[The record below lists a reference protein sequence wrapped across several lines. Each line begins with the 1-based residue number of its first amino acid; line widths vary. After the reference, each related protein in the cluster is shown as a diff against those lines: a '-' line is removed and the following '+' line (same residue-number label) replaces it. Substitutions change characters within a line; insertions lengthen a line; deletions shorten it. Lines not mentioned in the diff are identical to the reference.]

1 MVFIYLCPKTINQIK
16 NIIMSFIRKVSLI
29 AGLTLALGVT
39 AQTNPLWMRYS
50 AISPD
55 GQTIAFSYKGDLFT
69 VPAAGGTAHQLT
81 SNAAYDAYPVWSPDG
96 GSIAFAS
103 AREGG
108 LDVYIVGKQG
118 GTPLRLTTD
127 SGNETP
133 LCFLDNG
140 TVLFEATNMPSARS
154 ILFASRSFP
163 QVYQVSA
170 SGGRARLFSELP
182 MQDLSVNAHG
192 DILYHD
198 IKGYEDPFRKHH
210 TSSITRDVW
219 LKQEGKF
226 TKLTDFN
233 GEDRTPRWAP
243 DGKSYYYLS
252 EMDGT
257 FNVYRNTIGGKPV
270 QLTRHITNPVRFLT
284 VANNGTL
291 CYGYNG
297 EIYTLREGEEPHRVN
312 ITIAADQTEKDLVRQ
327 IRSSGAT
334 AISVSPSGKEVAF
347 VMHGDVYVTSVEY
360 KTTKQV
366 TNTPEQERTID
377 FAPDGRS
384 IVYDSERGGMWQI
397 YQTSIKNKDE
407 KLFTYATDLVEEQL
421 TNTGHTSIQPTYSPD
436 GKSVAFLEDR
446 ATLRAVD
453 VKSKVVRTLMD
464 GKFIY
469 SYSDGDVWYE
479 WSPDSRWLLSSY
491 IGQGGWNSQDV
502 ALVNA
507 SGNGEVHNLT
517 ESGYNEG
524 NAKWVLGGKA
534 MIFTSDRAGFRSHGS
549 WGAEDDVYIM
559 FFDLDA
565 YERFK
570 MTKEEKALADEA
582 AKEKKKETADKAKN
596 DKPVKK
602 SNKKKKGGAAD
613 EKPAVPALQLDLENC
628 GDRIARLTVNS
639 SRLGDMV
646 LSNGGDTLYYQAA
659 FEGGM
664 DLWKHDLRE
673 NKTEIVLKDV
683 GYGPMTA
690 DKDGKNLFL
699 CTGSGIK
706 KIDLAKGKPEA
717 VSFEA
722 NFNYRPAQEREYIF
736 NHIWQQV
743 QDKFYVE
750 NIHGVDWQ
758 GYRENY
764 KRFLPYINNNYDFR
778 DMLSEMLGELNGSHT
793 GARYNPEGP
802 TLKTAAL
809 GLFMDASYQGDGLR
823 VEEVIKRG
831 PFAVKKTGVTPGCI
845 IEKIDGNEIRANE
858 DYNWMLDGKA
868 GKPIRV
874 TVYNPMIKKRF
885 DVNVKAIS
893 KGEQTELLYKRWVD
907 RNRAL
912 VDSLSGGQLAYVH
925 VKEMDSESF
934 RTVYRE
940 LLSDKNRNRKAAI
953 VDERHNGGGWLH
965 DDLCTLLGG
974 KQYQEFV
981 PHGKVVGADPF
992 NKWTKPSCVL
1002 VCEDDYSN
1010 GHGFPWVYRELGI
1023 GKLIGT
1029 PVAGTMTAVWWET
1042 LIDRTLVFG
1051 IPQVGCRD
1059 MRGNYCENTPL
1070 LPDVEVYNTPEDYL
1084 TGHDRQLER
1093 AIQEMLK

>member
-1 MVFIYLCPKTINQIK
+1 MKINRLLAVAAALTA
-16 NIIMSFIRKVSLI
+16 II
-29 AGLTLALGVT
+29 GLT
-39 AQTNPLWMRYS
+39 AQTNPLWMRFS

-55 GQTIAFSYKGDLFT
+55 GKTIAFSYKGDLFT
-69 VPAAGGTAHQLT
+69 VAAQGGTAHQLT
-81 SNAAYDAYPVWSPDG
+81 SNSAYDAYPVWSPDG
-96 GSIAFAS
+96 QQIAFAS
-103 AREGG
+103 AREGS
-108 LDVYIVGKQG
+108 LDVYIVGKDG
-118 GTPLRLTTD
+118 GTPKRLTTD

-133 LCFLDNG
+133 LCFLNDG
-140 TVLFEATNMPSARS
+140 TVLFEAVDMPSAQS
-154 ILFASRSFP
+154 ILFADRSFP
-163 QVYQVSA
+163 QVYQVST
-170 SGGRARLFSELP
+170 SGGRARLFSALP
-182 MQDLSVNAHG
+182 MQDLSINGNG

-210 TSSITRDVW
+210 TSSITRDIW
-219 LKQEGKF
+219 LNRDGKF

-233 GEDRTPRWAP
+233 GENRTPRWSA
-243 DGKSYYYLS
+243 DGNAYYYLS
-252 EMDGT
+252 EQDGT
-257 FNVYRNTIGGKPV
+257 FNVYKNTIGGKAV
-270 QLTRHITNPVRFLT
+270 QLTHHKNNPVRFLT
-284 VANNGTL
+284 VAGNGTL

-297 EIYTLREGEEPHRVN
+297 EIYTLREGSEPQRVN
-312 ITIAADQTEKDLVRQ
+312 ITIAADCIEKELVRD
-327 IRSSGAT
+327 IKRNGAT
-334 AISVSPSGKEVAF
+334 TIKVSPSGKEVAF
-347 VMHGDVYVTSVEY
+347 VMHGDVYVTSVDY
-360 KTTKQV
+360 NTTKQI

-377 FAPDGRS
+377 FSPDGRS

-421 TNTGHTSIQPTYSPD
+421 TNTGRTSLQPAYSPD

-446 ATLRAVD
+446 GTLRAVD
-453 VKSKVVRTLMD
+453 VKSKAVRTLMD
-464 GKFIY
+464 GKYIY

-491 IGQGGWNSQDV
+491 IGTGGWNSQDV
-502 ALVNA
+502 ALVSA

-534 MIFTSDRAGFRSHGS
+534 MIFTSDRAGYRSHGS
-549 WGAEDDVYIM
+549 WGTEDDIYIM

-565 YERFK
+565 YEHFR
-570 MTKEEKALADEA
+570 MTKEEKVLREEA
-582 AKEKKKETADKAKN
+582 EKEKKKEAEKAKN
-596 DKPVKK
+596 DQTDKK
-602 SNKKKKGGAAD
+602 KKDNKKKKGASED
-613 EKPAVPALQLDLENC
+613 KPAVEPLQFDLENC
-628 GDRIARLTVNS
+628 RDRVARLTVNS
-639 SRLGDMV
+639 SRLGDAV
-646 LSNGGDTLYYQAA
+646 LSKGGDTLYYQAA

-683 GYGPMTA
+683 GRGPMMA

-699 CTGSGIK
+699 CTGKGIK

-717 VSFEA
+717 VNFEA
-722 NFNYRPAQEREYIF
+722 NFNYRPQEEREYIF

-743 QDKFYVE
+743 KDKFYVE
-750 NIHGVDWQ
+750 DIHGVDWE

-802 TLKTAAL
+802 SLKTAAL
-809 GLFMDASYQGDGLR
+809 GLFLDNSYTGNGLR

-831 PFAVKKTGVTPGCI
+831 PFDVKKTGVTPGCI
-845 IEKIDGNEIRANE
+845 IEKIDGNEIGTDA

-874 TVYNPMIKKRF
+874 TVYNPATKKRF

-893 KGEQTELLYKRWVD
+893 KREQQELLYKRWVD

-912 VDSLSGGQLAYVH
+912 VDSLSGGRLAYVH
-925 VKEMDSESF
+925 VKEMNSESF

-940 LLSDKNRNRKAAI
+940 LLSDKNRNREAVI

-974 KQYQEFV
+974 KQYQSFV
-981 PHGKVVGADPF
+981 PHGQYVGADPF

-1002 VCEDDYSN
+1002 MCENDYSN
-1010 GHGFPWVYRELGI
+1010 GHGFPFVYRELGI

-1029 PVAGTMTAVWWET
+1029 PVPGTMTAVWWET
-1042 LIDRTLVFG
+1042 LIDPTLVFG

-1059 MRGNYCENTPL
+1059 MRGNFCENQPL
-1070 LPDVEVYNTPEDYL
+1070 LPDIEVYNTPEDFL

-1093 AIQEMLK
+1093 AVQEMLK

>member
-1 MVFIYLCPKTINQIK
+1 MKI
-16 NIIMSFIRKVSLI
+16 SRK
-29 AGLTLALGVT
+29 LAVMAAMLMTMAVT
-39 AQTNPLWMRYS
+39 AQTNPLWMRFC

-55 GQTIAFSYKGDLFT
+55 GNTIAFSYQGDLFT
-69 VPAAGGTAHQLT
+69 VATQGGTAHQLT
-81 SNAAYDAYPVWSPDG
+81 SNDAYDAYPVWSPDG
-96 GSIAFAS
+96 QSIAFAS
-103 AREGG
+103 AREGS
-108 LDVYIVGKQG
+108 LDVYLIGKDG
-118 GTPLRLTTD
+118 GTPKRLTTD

-133 LCFLDNG
+133 LTFLDDK
-140 TVLFEATNMPSARS
+140 TVLFEATDMPTAQS

-163 QVYQVSA
+163 QVYQVST
-170 SGGRARLFSELP
+170 SGGRARLFSALP
-182 MQDLSVNAHG
+182 MQDLSINARG

-198 IKGYEDPFRKHH
+198 IKGYEDPYRKHH
-210 TSSITRDVW
+210 TSSITRDIW
-219 LKQEGKF
+219 LNQGGHF
-226 TKLTDFN
+226 TKLTSFN

-243 DGKSYYYLS
+243 DGNAYYYLS
-252 EMDGT
+252 EQDGT
-257 FNVYRNTIGGKPV
+257 FNVYKNSINGQAR
-270 QLTRHITNPVRFLT
+270 QLTRHTNHPVRFLT

-291 CYGYNG
+291 CYSYNG
-297 EIYTLREGEEPHRVN
+297 EIYTLREGGEPQRVN
-312 ITIAADQTEKDLVRQ
+312 ITVKADRSEKELIRQ
-327 IRSSGAT
+327 IKRDGAT

-360 KTTKQV
+360 NTTKQV

-377 FAPDGRS
+377 FSPDGRS
-384 IVYDSERGGMWQI
+384 IVYDSERDGMWRI

-421 TNTGHTSIQPTYSPD
+421 TNTGHTCIQPQYSPD

-453 VKSKVVRTLMD
+453 VKTKAVRTLMD
-464 GKFIY
+464 GKYIY
-469 SYSDGDVWYE
+469 SYSDGDVWFE
-479 WSPDSRWLLSSY
+479 WSPDSRWLLSTY
-491 IGQGGWNSQDV
+491 IGEGGWNSQDI

-524 NAKWVLGGKA
+524 NGKWVLGGKA
-534 MIFTSDRAGFRSHGS
+534 MIFTSDRAGYRSHGS
-549 WGAEDDVYIM
+549 WGSEDDVYIM

-565 YERFK
+565 YERFT
-570 MTKEEKALADEA
+570 MTKEEKVLQEEA
-582 AKEKKKETADKAKN
+582 QKEKKKEQDKEKTASN
-596 DKPVKK
+596 DKK
-602 SNKKKKGGAAD
+602 SKKKDSKKKNAEAD
-613 EKPAVPALQLDLENC
+613 KPAVPALVFDLENC
-628 GDRIARLTVNS
+628 RDRIARLTVNS
-639 SRLGDMV
+639 SRLGDAV

-673 NKTEIVLKDV
+673 NKTEIVLKSV
-683 GYGPMTA
+683 GGGPMEA
-690 DKDGKNLFL
+690 DKDDKNLFV
-699 CTGSGIK
+699 CTGNGIK
-706 KIDLAKGKPEA
+706 KIDLAKGKPEP

-722 NFNYRPAQEREYIF
+722 NFNYRPQDEREYIF

-743 QDKFYVE
+743 KDKFYVE
-750 NIHGVDWQ
+750 DIHGVDWE

-802 TLKTAAL
+802 SLKTAAL
-809 GLFMDASYQGDGLR
+809 GLFLDNNYQGNGLR

-831 PFAVKKTGVTPGCI
+831 PFDVKKTGVTAGCI
-845 IEKIDGNEIRANE
+845 IEKIDGHDIQAGE

-874 TVYNPMIKKRF
+874 SVYNPQSKKRF
-885 DVNVKAIS
+885 DVTVKAIS
-893 KGEQTELLYKRWVD
+893 KGEQQELLYKRWVD

-912 VDSLSGGQLAYVH
+912 VDSLSGGRLAYVH
-925 VKEMDSESF
+925 VKEMDSRSF

-940 LLSDKNRNRKAAI
+940 LLSDKNRNREAVI

-965 DDLCTLLGG
+965 DDLCTLLSGR
-974 KQYQEFV
+974 QYQSFV
-981 PHGKVVGADPF
+981 PHGKVVGVDPF

-1002 VCEDDYSN
+1002 MCEDDYSN
-1010 GHGFPWVYRELGI
+1010 GHGFPFVYKELGI

-1042 LIDRTLVFG
+1042 LIDNTLVFG

-1059 MRGNYCENTPL
+1059 MRGNYCENQPL

-1093 AIQEMLK
+1093 AVKEMLK

>member
-1 MVFIYLCPKTINQIK
+1 MRIK
-16 NIIMSFIRKVSLI
+16 RRLAVVAAAL
-29 AGLTLALGVT
+29 LALAST
-39 AQTNPLWMRYS
+39 AQTNPLWMRFS

-55 GQTIAFSYKGDLFT
+55 GNTIAFSYKGDLFT
-69 VPAAGGTAHQLT
+69 VSSQGGTAHQLT
-81 SNAAYDAYPVWSPDG
+81 SNAAYDAYPVWSPNG
-96 GSIAFAS
+96 QRIAFAS
-103 AREGG
+103 AREGS
-108 LDVYIVGKQG
+108 LDVFIVDKDG
-118 GTPLRLTTD
+118 GTPKRLTTD

-133 LCFLDNG
+133 LCFLDDG
-140 TVLFEATNMPSARS
+140 TVLFEATIMPTAKS
-154 ILFASRSFP
+154 ILFAGRSFP

-170 SGGRARLFSELP
+170 DGGRARLFSALP
-182 MQDLSVNAHG
+182 MQDLSINARG

-219 LKQEGKF
+219 LNQNGKF
-226 TKLTDFN
+226 TKLTSFN

-243 DGKSYYYLS
+243 DGNAYYYLS
-252 EMDGT
+252 EQDGT
-257 FNVYRNTIGGKPV
+257 FNVYKNTVGGGQPK
-270 QLTRHITNPVRFLT
+270 QLTRHEKNPVRFLT

-297 EIYTLREGEEPHRVN
+297 EIYTLQEGGQPRKVD
-312 ITIAADQTEKDLVRQ
+312 ITIAADVDDKDLVRQ
-327 IRSSGAT
+327 IKSSGAT

-347 VMHGDVYVTSVEY
+347 VMHGDVYVTSVDY

-377 FAPDGRS
+377 FSPDGRS

-407 KLFTYATDLVEEQL
+407 KQFTYATDLVEEQL
-421 TNTGHTSIQPTYSPD
+421 TNTGKTSIQPSYSPD

-453 VKSKVVRTLMD
+453 VKSKAVRTLMD
-464 GKFIY
+464 GKYIY

-491 IGQGGWNSQDV
+491 IGEGGWNSQDV

-534 MIFTSDRAGFRSHGS
+534 MIFTSDRAGYRSHGS
-549 WGAEDDVYIM
+549 WGTEDDVYIM

-565 YERFK
+565 YDRFR
-570 MTKEEKALADEA
+570 MTKEEKVLLEEA
-582 AKEKKKETADKAKN
+582 EKEKKKEAADKGKN
-596 DKPVKK
+596 DKTAQKK
-602 SNKKKKGGAAD
+602 DNKKKKGAAAE
-613 EKPAVPALQLDLENC
+613 EKPAVPALQFDLDNC
-628 GDRIARLTVNS
+628 RDRIARLTVNS
-639 SRLGDMV
+639 SHLGGAV

-673 NKTEIVLKDV
+673 NKTEIVLKGV
-683 GYGPMTA
+683 GSGPMMA
-690 DKDGKNLFL
+690 SKDGKNLFV

-706 KIDLAKGKPEA
+706 KIDLAKGKPEP
-717 VSFEA
+717 VNFEA
-722 NFNYRPAQEREYIF
+722 NFNYRPYQEREYIF

-743 QDKFYVE
+743 KDKFYVE
-750 NIHGVDWQ
+750 DIHGVDWE
-758 GYRENY
+758 GYRDNY

-793 GARYNPEGP
+793 GARYNPEGA

-809 GLFMDASYQGDGLR
+809 GLFLDDTYQGDGLR

-831 PFAVKKTGVTPGCI
+831 PFDVKKTGVTPGCI
-845 IEKIDGNEIRANE
+845 IEAIDGNSIAAGK

-868 GKPIRV
+868 GKPIHV
-874 TVYNPMIKKRF
+874 TVYNPASKKRF
-885 DVNVKAIS
+885 DVTVKAIS
-893 KGEQTELLYKRWVD
+893 KGEQNELLYKRWVD

-925 VKEMDSESF
+925 VKEMNSESF

-940 LLSDKNRNRKAAI
+940 LLSDKNRNRKAVI

-965 DDLCTLLGG
+965 DDLCTLLSG
-974 KQYQEFV
+974 KQYQTFV
-981 PHGKVVGADPF
+981 PHGKAVGVDPY

-1002 VCEDDYSN
+1002 MCEDDYSN
-1010 GHGFPWVYRELGI
+1010 GHGFPFVYKELGI

-1029 PVAGTMTAVWWET
+1029 PVPGTMTAVWWET
-1042 LIDRTLVFG
+1042 LIDRSLIFG

-1059 MRGNYCENTPL
+1059 MRGNFCENTQL
-1070 LPDVEVYNTPEDYL
+1070 MPDIEVYNTPEDYL
-1084 TGHDRQLER
+1084 NGHDRQLER
-1093 AIQEMLK
+1093 AVQEMMK

>member
-1 MVFIYLCPKTINQIK
+1 MKI
-16 NIIMSFIRKVSLI
+16 SRK
-29 AGLTLALGVT
+29 LALMAAMLMTMAVT
-39 AQTNPLWMRYS
+39 AQTNPLWTRFC

-55 GQTIAFSYKGDLFT
+55 GNTIAFSYQGDLFT
-69 VPAAGGTAHQLT
+69 VATQGGTAHQLT
-81 SNAAYDAYPVWSPDG
+81 SNDAYDAYPVWSPDG
-96 GSIAFAS
+96 QSIAFAS
-103 AREGG
+103 AREGS
-108 LDVYIVGKQG
+108 LDVYLIGKDG
-118 GTPLRLTTD
+118 GTPKRLTTD

-133 LCFLDNG
+133 LTFLDDK
-140 TVLFEATNMPSARS
+140 TVLFEATDMPTAQS

-163 QVYQVSA
+163 QVYQVST
-170 SGGRARLFSELP
+170 SGGRARLFSALP
-182 MQDLSVNAHG
+182 MQDLSINARG

-198 IKGYEDPFRKHH
+198 IKGYEDPYRKHH
-210 TSSITRDVW
+210 TSSITRDIW
-219 LKQEGKF
+219 LNQGGHF
-226 TKLTDFN
+226 TKLTSFN

-243 DGKSYYYLS
+243 DGNAYYYLS
-252 EMDGT
+252 EQDGT
-257 FNVYRNTIGGKPV
+257 FNVYKNSINGQAR
-270 QLTRHITNPVRFLT
+270 QLTRHTNHPVRFLT

-291 CYGYNG
+291 CYSYNG
-297 EIYTLREGEEPHRVN
+297 EIYTLREGGEPQRVN
-312 ITIAADQTEKDLVRQ
+312 ITVKADRSEKELIRQ
-327 IRSSGAT
+327 IKRDGAT

-360 KTTKQV
+360 NTTKQI
-366 TNTPEQERTID
+366 TDTPEQERTID
-377 FAPDGRS
+377 FSPDGRS
-384 IVYDSERGGMWQI
+384 IVYDSERDGMWKI

-421 TNTGHTSIQPTYSPD
+421 TNTGHTSIQPQYSPD

-453 VKSKVVRTLMD
+453 VKTKAVRTLMD
-464 GKFIY
+464 GKYIY
-469 SYSDGDVWYE
+469 SYSDGDVWFE

-491 IGQGGWNSQDV
+491 IGEGGWNSQDI

-524 NAKWVLGGKA
+524 NGKWVLGGKA
-534 MIFTSDRAGFRSHGS
+534 MIFTSDRAGYRSHGS
-549 WGAEDDVYIM
+549 WGSEDDVYIM

-565 YERFK
+565 YERFT
-570 MTKEEKALADEA
+570 MTKEEKVLQEEA
-582 AKEKKKETADKAKN
+582 QKEKKKEQDKEKNASN
-596 DKPVKK
+596 DKK
-602 SNKKKKGGAAD
+602 SKKKDSKKKNAEAD
-613 EKPAVPALQLDLENC
+613 KPAVPALVFDLENC
-628 GDRIARLTVNS
+628 RDRIARLTVNS
-639 SRLGDMV
+639 SRLGDAV

-673 NKTEIVLKDV
+673 NKTEIVLKGV
-683 GYGPMTA
+683 GGGPMEA
-690 DKDGKNLFL
+690 DKDGKNLFV
-699 CTGSGIK
+699 CTGNGIK
-706 KIDLAKGKPEA
+706 KIDLAKGKPEP

-722 NFNYRPAQEREYIF
+722 NFNYRPQDEREYIF

-743 QDKFYVE
+743 KDKFYVE
-750 NIHGVDWQ
+750 DIHGVDWE

-793 GARYNPEGP
+793 GARYNPQGP
-802 TLKTAAL
+802 SLKTAAL
-809 GLFMDASYQGDGLR
+809 GLFLDNNYQGNGLR

-831 PFAVKKTGVTPGCI
+831 PFDVKKTGVTAGCI
-845 IEKIDGNEIRANE
+845 IEKIDGHDIQAGE

-874 TVYNPMIKKRF
+874 SVYNPQSKKRF
-885 DVNVKAIS
+885 DVTVKAIS
-893 KGEQTELLYKRWVD
+893 KGEQQELLYKRWVD
-907 RNRAL
+907 RNRTL
-912 VDSLSGGQLAYVH
+912 VDSLSGGRLAYVH
-925 VKEMDSESF
+925 VKEMDSRSF

-940 LLSDKNRNRKAAI
+940 LLSDKNRNREAVI

-965 DDLCTLLGG
+965 DDLCTLLSGR
-974 KQYQEFV
+974 QYQSFV
-981 PHGKVVGADPF
+981 PHGKVVGVDPF

-1002 VCEDDYSN
+1002 MCEDDYSN
-1010 GHGFPWVYRELGI
+1010 GHGFPFVYKELGI

-1042 LIDRTLVFG
+1042 LIDNTLVFG

-1070 LPDVEVYNTPEDYL
+1070 LPDVEVYNTPEDFL

-1093 AIQEMLK
+1093 AVQEMLK

>member
-1 MVFIYLCPKTINQIK
+1 
-16 NIIMSFIRKVSLI
+16 MSSKKH
-29 AGLTLALGVT
+29 LALAMVMMMTIGAA
-39 AQTNPLWMRYS
+39 AQTHPLWMRFC

-55 GQTIAFSYKGDLFT
+55 GETIAFSYKGDLFS
-69 VPAAGGTAHQLT
+69 VPSTGGQARQLT
-81 SNAAYDAYPVWSPDG
+81 SNAGYDAYPVWSPDG
-96 GSIAFAS
+96 QSLAFAS
-103 AREGG
+103 AREGS
-108 LDVYIVGKQG
+108 LDVYLIGKDG
-118 GTPLRLTTD
+118 GTPKRLTTD

-133 LCFLDNG
+133 LCFLDGG
-140 TVLFEATNMPSARS
+140 TVLFEATNMPTAQS

-163 QVYQVSA
+163 QVYQVST
-170 SGGRARLFSELP
+170 SGGRARLFSALP
-182 MQDLSVNAHG
+182 MQDLSINSRG

-198 IKGYEDPFRKHH
+198 IKGYEDPYRKHH

-219 LKQEGKF
+219 LKQGDKF

-233 GEDRTPRWAP
+233 GEDRTPRWSA
-243 DGKSYYYLS
+243 DGSAYYYLS
-252 EMDGT
+252 EQDGT
-257 FNVYRNTIGGKPV
+257 FNVYKNTIGGKAV
-270 QLTRHITNPVRFLT
+270 QLTRHKGNPVRFLT
-284 VANNGTL
+284 VAANGTL

-297 EIYTLREGEEPHRVN
+297 EIYTLREGDEPRRVD
-312 ITIAADQTEKDLVRQ
+312 ITIAADRTEKELVRE
-327 IRSSGAT
+327 IKKSGAT
-334 AISVSPSGKEVAF
+334 SISVSPSGKEVAF

-360 KTTKQV
+360 NTTKQV

-377 FAPDGRS
+377 FSPDGRS
-384 IVYDSERGGMWQI
+384 IVYDSERDGMWKI
-397 YQTSIKNKDE
+397 YQSSIKNKDE
-407 KLFTYATDLVEEQL
+407 KLFAYATDLIEEQL
-421 TNTGHTSIQPTYSPD
+421 TNTGHTSIQPAYSPD

-453 VKSKVVRTLMD
+453 VKTKAVRTLMD
-464 GKFIY
+464 GKYIY

-491 IGQGGWNSQDV
+491 IGTGGWNSQDV

-507 SGNGEVHNLT
+507 SGNGEIHNLT

-534 MIFTSDRAGFRSHGS
+534 MIFTSDRAGYRSHGS
-549 WGAEDDVYIM
+549 WGTEDDVYIM

-565 YERFK
+565 YERFR
-570 MTKEEKALADEA
+570 MTKEEKALLDEA
-582 AKEKKKETADKAKN
+582 AKEKKKEEADKEKNAK
-596 DKPVKK
+596 PAKK
-602 SNKKKKGGAAD
+602 KDSKKKKGAA
-613 EKPAVPALQLDLENC
+613 EEQPAVPALQLDLENC
-628 GDRIARLTVNS
+628 RDRIARLTVNS
-639 SRLGDMV
+639 SRLGDAV

-683 GYGPMTA
+683 GYGAMMA
-690 DKDGKNLFL
+690 DKEGKNLFV
-699 CTGSGIK
+699 CTGRGIK

-717 VSFEA
+717 VNFEA
-722 NFNYRPAQEREYIF
+722 NFNYRPQEEREYIF

-743 QDKFYVE
+743 KDKFYVE
-750 NIHGVDWQ
+750 DIHGVDWE

-802 TLKTAAL
+802 SLKTAAL
-809 GLFMDASYQGDGLR
+809 GLFLDDSYQGNGLR

-831 PFAVKKTGVTPGCI
+831 PFDVKKTGVTVGCI
-845 IEKIDGNEIRANE
+845 IEAIDGNTIAAGE

-868 GKPIRV
+868 GKPIHV
-874 TVYNPMIKKRF
+874 TVYNPASKKRF
-885 DVNVKAIS
+885 DVTVKAIS
-893 KGEQTELLYKRWVD
+893 KGEQQELLYKRWVD

-912 VDSLSGGQLAYVH
+912 VDSLSHGQLAYVH
-925 VKEMDSESF
+925 VKEMDSQSF

-940 LLSDKNRNRKAAI
+940 LLSDKNRNRKAVI

-974 KQYQEFV
+974 KQYQSFV
-981 PHGKVVGADPF
+981 PHGKVVGVDPF

-1002 VCEDDYSN
+1002 MCEDDYSN
-1010 GHGFPWVYRELGI
+1010 GHGFPFVYRELGI
-1023 GKLIGT
+1023 GKLIGA

-1042 LIDRTLVFG
+1042 LIDNTLVFG

-1093 AIQEMLK
+1093 AVQEMLK

>member
-1 MVFIYLCPKTINQIK
+1 MTIT
-16 NIIMSFIRKVSLI
+16 RK
-29 AGLTLALGVT
+29 LTLMVACWMALGAA
-39 AQTNPLWMRYS
+39 AQTNPLWMRFC

-55 GQTIAFSYKGDLFT
+55 GQTIVFSYKGDLFT
-69 VPAAGGTAHQLT
+69 VPAQGGTAHQLT
-81 SNAAYDAYPVWSPDG
+81 SNAAYDAYPVWSPNG
-96 GSIAFAS
+96 QHIAFAS
-103 AREGG
+103 AREGS
-108 LDVYIVGKQG
+108 LDVYVIDKDG
-118 GTPLRLTTD
+118 GTPTRLTTD

-133 LCFLDNG
+133 LGFLDNG
-140 TVLFEATNMPSARS
+140 TVLFEATVMPTAQS
-154 ILFASRSFP
+154 ILFADRSFP
-163 QVYQVSA
+163 QVYQVSTT
-170 SGGRARLFSELP
+170 GGSRPRLFSALP
-182 MQDLSVNAHG
+182 MQDLSINARG

-210 TSSITRDVW
+210 TSSITRDIW
-219 LKQEGKF
+219 LKQGEKY
-226 TKLTDFN
+226 TKLTSFN

-243 DGKSYYYLS
+243 DGNSYYYLS
-252 EMDGT
+252 EQDGT
-257 FNVYRNTIGGKPV
+257 FNVYQNNIGGTAR
-270 QLTRHITNPVRFLT
+270 QLTSHKDNPVRFLT
-284 VANNGTL
+284 VAGNGTL

-297 EIYTLREGEEPHRVN
+297 EIYTLREGGEPHRVD
-312 ITIAADQTEKDLVRQ
+312 ITIAVDRSEQELIRQ
-327 IRSSGAT
+327 IKRDGAT
-334 AISVSPSGKEVAF
+334 SISVSPSGKEIAF

-360 KTTKQV
+360 NTTKQI
-366 TNTPEQERTID
+366 TDTPEQERTID
-377 FAPDGRS
+377 FSPDGRS

-407 KLFTYATDLVEEQL
+407 KRFTYATDLVEEQL
-421 TNTGHTSIQPTYSPD
+421 TNTGRTSIQPAYSPD

-453 VKSKVVRTLMD
+453 VKTKAVRTLMD
-464 GKFIY
+464 GKYIY
-469 SYSDGDVWYE
+469 SYSDGDVWYQ

-491 IGQGGWNSQDV
+491 IGTGGWNNQDV
-502 ALVNA
+502 ALVSA
-507 SGNGEVHNLT
+507 SGNGEIHNLT

-534 MIFTSDRAGFRSHGS
+534 MIFTSDRAGYRSHGS
-549 WGAEDDVYIM
+549 WGTEDDVYIM

-565 YERFK
+565 YERFR
-570 MTKEEKALADEA
+570 MSKEEKVLQEEAEKELKKAQDEA
-582 AKEKKKETADKAKN
+582 AKGKESKKKD
-596 DKPVKK
+596 
-602 SNKKKKGGAAD
+602 NKKKKDGASD
-613 EKPAVPALQLDLENC
+613 KPAVAPLQLDLENC
-628 GDRIARLTVNS
+628 RDRIVRLTVNS
-639 SRLGDMV
+639 SHLGDYV
-646 LSNGGDTLYYQAA
+646 LSRGGDTLYYQAA

-673 NKTEIVLKDV
+673 HKTEIVLKGV
-683 GYGPMTA
+683 GGGSMQM
-690 DKDGKNLFL
+690 DKDGKNLFV
-699 CTGSGIK
+699 CTGKGIK
-706 KIDLAKGKPEA
+706 KIDLAKGKPEP
-717 VSFEA
+717 VNFEA
-722 NFNYRPAQEREYIF
+722 NFNYRPYQEREYIF

-743 QDKFYVE
+743 KDKFYVE
-750 NIHGVDWQ
+750 DIHGVNWE

-793 GARYNPEGP
+793 GARYNPGGP

-809 GLFMDASYQGDGLR
+809 GLFLDDTYQGNGLR
-823 VEEVIKRG
+823 VSEVIKRG
-831 PFAVKKTGVTPGCI
+831 PFDVKKTGVTTGCI
-845 IEKIDGNEIRANE
+845 IEKIDGNEIGAGE

-868 GKPIRV
+868 GKPIRI
-874 TVYNPMIKKRF
+874 TVYNPKSAKRF
-885 DVNVKAIS
+885 DVTVKAIS
-893 KGEQTELLYKRWVD
+893 KGEQQELLYKRWVD

-940 LLSDKNRNRKAAI
+940 LLSDKNRNRKAVI

-965 DDLCTLLGG
+965 DDLCTLLSG
-974 KQYQEFV
+974 KQYQTFV
-981 PHGKVVGADPF
+981 PHGKEVGVDPF

-1010 GHGFPWVYRELGI
+1010 GHGFPFVYRELGI

-1029 PVAGTMTAVWWET
+1029 PVPGTMTAVWWET
-1042 LIDRTLVFG
+1042 LIDRSLVFG

-1070 LPDVEVYNTPEDYL
+1070 IPDIEVYNSPEDYL

-1093 AIQEMLK
+1093 AVQEMMK

>member
-1 MVFIYLCPKTINQIK
+1 MKI
-16 NIIMSFIRKVSLI
+16 SRK
-29 AGLTLALGVT
+29 LAVMAAMLMTMAVT
-39 AQTNPLWMRYS
+39 AQTNPLWTRFC

-55 GQTIAFSYKGDLFT
+55 GNTIAFSYQGDLFT
-69 VPAAGGTAHQLT
+69 VATQGGTSHQLT
-81 SNAAYDAYPVWSPDG
+81 SNDAYDAYPVWSPDG
-96 GSIAFAS
+96 QSIAFAS
-103 AREGG
+103 AREGS
-108 LDVYIVGKQG
+108 LDVYLIGKDG
-118 GTPLRLTTD
+118 GTPKRLTTD

-133 LCFLDNG
+133 LTFLDDK
-140 TVLFEATNMPSARS
+140 TVLFEATDMPTAQS

-163 QVYQVSA
+163 QVYQVST
-170 SGGRARLFSELP
+170 SGGRARLFSALP
-182 MQDLSVNAHG
+182 MQDLSINARG

-198 IKGYEDPFRKHH
+198 IKGYEDPYRKHH
-210 TSSITRDVW
+210 TSSITRDIW
-219 LKQEGKF
+219 LNQGEHF
-226 TKLTDFN
+226 TKLTSFN

-243 DGKSYYYLS
+243 DGNAYYYLS
-252 EMDGT
+252 EQDGT
-257 FNVYRNTIGGKPV
+257 FNVYKNSINGQTR
-270 QLTRHITNPVRFLT
+270 QLTRHTNHPVRFLT

-291 CYGYNG
+291 CYSYNG
-297 EIYTLREGEEPHRVN
+297 EIYILREGGEPQRVN
-312 ITIAADQTEKDLVRQ
+312 ITVNADRSEKELIRQ
-327 IRSSGAT
+327 IKRDGAT

-360 KTTKQV
+360 NTTKQI
-366 TNTPEQERTID
+366 TDTPEQERTID
-377 FAPDGRS
+377 FSPDGRS
-384 IVYDSERGGMWQI
+384 IVYDSERDGMWRI

-421 TNTGHTSIQPTYSPD
+421 TNTGHTCIQPQYSPD

-453 VKSKVVRTLMD
+453 VKTKAVRTLMD
-464 GKFIY
+464 GKYIY
-469 SYSDGDVWYE
+469 SYSDGDVWFE
-479 WSPDSRWLLSSY
+479 WSPDSRWLLSTY
-491 IGQGGWNSQDV
+491 IGEGGWNSQDI

-524 NAKWVLGGKA
+524 NGKWVLGGKA
-534 MIFTSDRAGFRSHGS
+534 MIFTSDRAGYRSHGS
-549 WGAEDDVYIM
+549 WGSEDDVYIM

-565 YERFK
+565 YERFT
-570 MTKEEKALADEA
+570 MTKEEKVLQEEA
-582 AKEKKKETADKAKN
+582 QKEKKKEQDKEKTASN
-596 DKPVKK
+596 DKK
-602 SNKKKKGGAAD
+602 SKKKDSKKKNAEAD
-613 EKPAVPALQLDLENC
+613 KPAVPALVFDLENC
-628 GDRIARLTVNS
+628 RDRIARLTVNS
-639 SRLGDMV
+639 SRLGDAV

-673 NKTEIVLKDV
+673 NKTEIVLKGV
-683 GYGPMTA
+683 GGGPMEA
-690 DKDGKNLFL
+690 DKDGKNLFV
-699 CTGSGIK
+699 CTGNGIK
-706 KIDLAKGKPEA
+706 KIDLAKGKPEP

-722 NFNYRPAQEREYIF
+722 NFNYRPQDEREYIF

-743 QDKFYVE
+743 KDKFYVE
-750 NIHGVDWQ
+750 DIHGVDWE

-793 GARYNPEGP
+793 GARYNPQGP
-802 TLKTAAL
+802 SLKTAAL
-809 GLFMDASYQGDGLR
+809 GLFLDNNYQGNGLR
-823 VEEVIKRG
+823 IEEVIKRG
-831 PFAVKKTGVTPGCI
+831 PFDVKKTGVTAGCI
-845 IEKIDGNEIRANE
+845 IEKIDGHDIQAGE

-874 TVYNPMIKKRF
+874 SVYNPQSKKRF
-885 DVNVKAIS
+885 DVTVKAIS
-893 KGEQTELLYKRWVD
+893 KGEQQELLYKRWVD

-912 VDSLSGGQLAYVH
+912 VDSLSGGRLAYVH
-925 VKEMDSESF
+925 VKEMDSRSF

-940 LLSDKNRNRKAAI
+940 LLSDKNRNREAVI

-965 DDLCTLLGG
+965 DDLCTLLSGR
-974 KQYQEFV
+974 QYQSFV
-981 PHGKVVGADPF
+981 PHGKVVGVDPF

-1002 VCEDDYSN
+1002 MCEDDYSN
-1010 GHGFPWVYRELGI
+1010 GHGFPFVYKELGI

-1042 LIDRTLVFG
+1042 LIDNTLVFG

-1059 MRGNYCENTPL
+1059 MRGNYCENQPL

-1093 AIQEMLK
+1093 AVKEMLK

>member
-1 MVFIYLCPKTINQIK
+1 MNIK
-16 NIIMSFIRKVSLI
+16 RLLAVAAALTAII
-29 AGLTLALGVT
+29 GLT
-39 AQTNPLWMRYS
+39 AQTNPLWMRFS

-55 GQTIAFSYKGDLFT
+55 GKTIAFSYKGDLFT
-69 VPAAGGTAHQLT
+69 VPAQGGTAHQLT
-81 SNAAYDAYPVWSPDG
+81 SNSAYDAYPVWSPDG
-96 GSIAFAS
+96 QKIAFAS
-103 AREGG
+103 AREGS
-108 LDVYIVGKQG
+108 LDVFIVGKDG
-118 GTPLRLTTD
+118 GTPKRLTTD

-133 LCFLDNG
+133 LCFLNDG
-140 TVLFEATNMPSARS
+140 TVLFEAVDMPSAQS
-154 ILFASRSFP
+154 ILFADRSFP
-163 QVYQVSA
+163 QVYQVST
-170 SGGRARLFSELP
+170 SGGRARLFSALP
-182 MQDLSVNAHG
+182 MQDLSINGNG

-210 TSSITRDVW
+210 TSSITRDIW
-219 LKQEGKF
+219 LNRDGKF

-233 GEDRTPRWAP
+233 GEDRTPRWSA
-243 DGKSYYYLS
+243 DGNAYYYLS
-252 EMDGT
+252 EQDGT
-257 FNVYRNTIGGKPV
+257 FNVYKNNIGGKAV
-270 QLTRHITNPVRFLT
+270 QLTHHKNNPVRFLT
-284 VANNGTL
+284 VAGNGTL

-297 EIYTLREGEEPHRVN
+297 EIYTLREGGEPQRVN
-312 ITIAADQTEKDLVRQ
+312 ITIAADCIEKELVRD
-327 IRSSGAT
+327 IKRNGAT
-334 AISVSPSGKEVAF
+334 TIKVSPSGKEVAF
-347 VMHGDVYVTSVEY
+347 VMHGDVYVTSVDY
-360 KTTKQV
+360 NTTKQI

-377 FAPDGRS
+377 FSPDGRS

-407 KLFTYATDLVEEQL
+407 KLFTYATDLMEEQL
-421 TNTGHTSIQPTYSPD
+421 TNTGRTSLQPAYSPD

-446 ATLRAVD
+446 GTLRAVD
-453 VKSKVVRTLMD
+453 VKSKAVRTLMD
-464 GKFIY
+464 GKYIY
-469 SYSDGDVWYE
+469 SYSDGDVWFE

-491 IGQGGWNSQDV
+491 IGTGGWNSQDV

-534 MIFTSDRAGFRSHGS
+534 MIFTSDRAGYRSHGS
-549 WGAEDDVYIM
+549 WGTEDDIYIM

-565 YERFK
+565 YEHFR
-570 MTKEEKALADEA
+570 MTKEEKVLREEA
-582 AKEKKKETADKAKN
+582 EKEKKKEAEKAKN
-596 DKPVKK
+596 DQTDKK
-602 SNKKKKGGAAD
+602 KKDSKKKKGASED
-613 EKPAVPALQLDLENC
+613 KPAVEPLQFDLENC
-628 GDRIARLTVNS
+628 RDRVARLTVNS
-639 SRLGDMV
+639 SRLGDAV
-646 LSNGGDTLYYQAA
+646 LSKGGDTLYYQAA

-683 GYGPMTA
+683 GRGPMMA

-699 CTGSGIK
+699 CTGKGIK

-717 VSFEA
+717 VNFEA
-722 NFNYRPAQEREYIF
+722 NFNYRPQEEREYIF

-743 QDKFYVE
+743 KDKFYVE
-750 NIHGVDWQ
+750 DIHGVDWE

-802 TLKTAAL
+802 SLKTAAL
-809 GLFMDASYQGDGLR
+809 GLFLDNSYTGNGLR

-831 PFAVKKTGVTPGCI
+831 PFDVKKTGVTPGCI
-845 IEKIDGNEIRANE
+845 IEKIDGNEIGSDA

-874 TVYNPMIKKRF
+874 TVYNPATKKRF

-893 KGEQTELLYKRWVD
+893 KREQQELLYKRWVD

-912 VDSLSGGQLAYVH
+912 VDSLSGGRLAYVH
-925 VKEMDSESF
+925 VKEMNSESF

-940 LLSDKNRNRKAAI
+940 LLSDKNRNREAVI

-974 KQYQEFV
+974 KQYQSFV
-981 PHGKVVGADPF
+981 PHGQYVGADPF

-1002 VCEDDYSN
+1002 MCENDYSN
-1010 GHGFPWVYRELGI
+1010 GHGFPFVYRELGI

-1029 PVAGTMTAVWWET
+1029 PVPGTMTAVWWET
-1042 LIDRTLVFG
+1042 LIDPTLVFG

-1059 MRGNYCENTPL
+1059 MRGNFCENQPL
-1070 LPDVEVYNTPEDYL
+1070 LPDIEVYNTPEDFL

>member
-1 MVFIYLCPKTINQIK
+1 M
-16 NIIMSFIRKVSLI
+16 NISRKLAVIAAMLI
-29 AGLTLALGVT
+29 ALAAS
-39 AQTNPLWMRYS
+39 AQTNPLWMRFC

-55 GQTIAFSYKGDLFT
+55 GETIAFSYKGDLFT
-69 VPAAGGTAHQLT
+69 VPTQGGTAYQLT
-81 SNAAYDAYPVWSPDG
+81 SNDAYDAYPVWSPDG
-96 GSIAFAS
+96 QNIAFAS
-103 AREGG
+103 AREGS
-108 LDVYIVGKQG
+108 LDVYVVSKEG
-118 GTPLRLTTD
+118 GTPKRLTTD

-133 LCFLDNG
+133 LCFLDNEN
-140 TVLFEATNMPSARS
+140 VLFEASIMPTSRS
-154 ILFASRSFP
+154 ILFASGFP
-163 QVYQVSA
+163 QVYQVST
-170 SGGRARLFSELP
+170 SGGRAHLFSELP
-182 MQDLSVNAHG
+182 MEDLSINARG

-210 TSSITRDVW
+210 TSSITRDIW
-219 LKQEGKF
+219 LKRDGQF
-226 TKLTDFN
+226 TKLTTFN
-233 GEDRTPRWAP
+233 GEDRTPRWAA
-243 DGKSYYYLS
+243 DGNAYYYLS
-252 EMDGT
+252 EQDGT
-257 FNVYRNTIGGKPV
+257 FNVYKNSIGGQAK
-270 QLTRHITNPVRFLT
+270 QLTRHQNNPVRFLT

-297 EIYTLREGEEPHRVN
+297 EIYTLREGGEPQKVN
-312 ITIAADQTEKDLVRQ
+312 ITINADCSDKELIRQ
-327 IRSSGAT
+327 IKRDGAT
-334 AISVSPSGKEVAF
+334 AISVSPSGKEIAF

-360 KTTKQV
+360 NTTKQV

-377 FAPDGRS
+377 FSPDGRS
-384 IVYDSERGGMWQI
+384 IVYDSERNGMWQI

-407 KLFTYATDLVEEQL
+407 KLFTYSTDLEEIQL
-421 TNTGHTSIQPTYSPD
+421 TNTGHTSLQPKYSPD

-453 VKSKVVRTLMD
+453 VKSKAVRTLMD
-464 GKFIY
+464 GKYIY
-469 SYSDGDVWYE
+469 SYSDGDVWFE

-491 IGQGGWNSQDV
+491 IGTGGWNSQDV

-534 MIFTSDRAGFRSHGS
+534 MIFTSDRAGYRSHGS
-549 WGAEDDVYIM
+549 WGTEDDVYIM

-565 YERFK
+565 YERFS
-570 MTKEEKALADEA
+570 MTKEEKVMLEEA
-582 AKEKKKETADKAKN
+582 EKEKKKEADKAKD
-596 DKPVKK
+596 DKPAKK
-602 SNKKKKGGAAD
+602 KDNKKKKGAAD
-613 EKPAVPALQLDLENC
+613 EKPAVAPLQFDLENC
-628 GDRIARLTVNS
+628 RDRVARLTVNS
-639 SRLGDMV
+639 SRLGDYV
-646 LSNGGDTLYYQAA
+646 LSKGGDTLYYQAA

-683 GYGPMTA
+683 GYGPMMA
-690 DKDGKNLFL
+690 SKDGKNLFL
-699 CTGSGIK
+699 CTGKGIK

-717 VSFEA
+717 VNFEA
-722 NFNYRPAQEREYIF
+722 NFNYRPQEEREYIF

-743 QDKFYVE
+743 KDKFYVE
-750 NIHGVDWQ
+750 DIHGVDWE

-809 GLFMDASYQGDGLR
+809 GLFLDDSYTGDGLR

-831 PFAVKKTGVTPGCI
+831 PFDVKKTGVTAGCI
-845 IEKIDGNEIRANE
+845 IEEIDGINISAGE
-858 DYNWMLDGKA
+858 DYNWILDGKA
-868 GKPIRV
+868 GKPIHV
-874 TVYNPMIKKRF
+874 KVFDPKKGKRF
-885 DVNVKAIS
+885 DVTVKAIS
-893 KGEQTELLYKRWVD
+893 KGEQQELLYRRWVD

-925 VKEMDSESF
+925 VKEMNSESF

-940 LLSDKNRNRKAAI
+940 LLSDKNRNRKAVI

-965 DDLCTLLGG
+965 DDLCTLLSG
-974 KQYQEFV
+974 KQYQTFV
-981 PHGKVVGADPF
+981 PHGKVVGTDPF

-1002 VCEDDYSN
+1002 MCEDDYSN
-1010 GHGFPWVYRELGI
+1010 GHGFPFVYRELGI

-1042 LIDRTLVFG
+1042 LIDRSLVFG

-1059 MRGNYCENTPL
+1059 MRGNYCENQPL

-1093 AIQEMLK
+1093 AVEEMMK